1 MVLGRAF
8 LELGGELWK
17 GWMQGGAFI
26 GLYEWQL
33 LPQDVW
39 VAKDGHDARG
49 KGQQPNP
56 FKTVQHA
63 IDVIVDKADNSME
76 KPYTVH
82 VGTGVYSENVV
93 LDSAKLKKIRI
104 TGETGFVEIDKLDVV
119 GWDVF
124 KSLLIDGLEVE
135 EVSIIGKNDASVCF
149 TSGLGIR
156 DCLVDKLTVKNSP
169 MFAFLTGIKGS
180 GKCEIEN
187 VDYFTLVGGSMFEA
201 DPFTI
206 KYISGNPKPVGM
218 GYMKSW
224 FAGGMVLNTPVLTGA
239 GFLQI
244 NQGTRFGDSGV
255 PLVLSLGQT
264 LINCCSCCMCD
275 VSTGGNPSWYVG
287 YGGYVKGVT

>member
-8 LELGGELWK
+8 LELSGELWK
-17 GWMQGGAFI
+17 GWMQGGTFI
-26 GLYEWQL
+26 GLHEWQL

-104 TGETGFVEIDKLDVV
+104 TGEPGFAKITKLDVV

-124 KSLLIDGLEVE
+124 KSLMIDGLEIGD
-135 EVSIIGKNDASVCF
+135 VSIIGKNDESECF
-149 TSGLGIR
+149 TSGGGLR
-156 DCLVDKLTVKNSP
+156 DCLLSDLTIKNAPTFS
-169 MFAFLTGIKGS
+169 AFTCLKES

-187 VDYFTLVGGSMFEA
+187 VDYFLLVGGSIFAA
-201 DPFTI
+201 DPFIIT
-206 KYISGNPKPVGM
+206 YNALNPKPAGM
-218 GYMKSW
+218 THMRNW
-224 FAGGMVLNTPVLTGA
+224 FAGGMLLNTPVLTGA
-239 GFLQI
+239 GWVQL
-244 NQGTRFGDSGV
+244 NQGTRFGDVNV
-255 PLVLSLGQT
+255 PIMLNVGQN
-264 LINCCSCCMCD
+264 LFNFCSCCIAPID
-275 VSTGGNPSWYVG
+275 ISLGGVYTSFGG
-287 YGGYVKGVT
+287 YGILLP